1 MLLYISH
8 TKLSF
13 VAKVVTHPLTPPLSK
28 AVYPWKT
35 LRHDRHTSVAFVF
48 PPRCALCLLPTR
60 QLSSY
65 SIICGTL
72 SAEMQKATPRLL
84 LNCNRCTATVPPLS
98 GLRNRIEP
106 SSFITAIIYL
116 NHIRILCYACY
127 GIGYTPPDF
136 KHLHECAIAMTFPV
150 GWIAGVS
157 SSHCARFN
165 YHLPLL

>member
-13 VAKVVTHPLTPPLSK
+13 VANVVTHPLTPPPLSK
-28 AVYPWKT
+28 AVYPWRT
-35 LRHDRHTSVAFVF
+35 LRPCHRRDASVSF
-48 PPRCALCLLPTR
+48 PPRFVHDLLPTR

-98 GLRNRIEP
+98 GLRKRIEP

-116 NHIRILCYACY
+116 YYKRKTIQALDGRCEFVTECFQRNSIIESS
-127 GIGYTPPDF
+127 TPP
-136 KHLHECAIAMTFPV
+136 
-150 GWIAGVS
+150 
-157 SSHCARFN
+157 
-165 YHLPLL
+165 